1 MPIDYESALR
11 LDIPA
16 VVHKYS
22 ARDTM
27 LYALGI
33 GFGVDPLDEV
43 QLQYVYEK
51 NLRAF
56 PAMAVTLGFLS
67 VRDIPISIDY
77 TRMVH
82 AEQALELFAEL
93 PVAGE
98 VLGKTRVASLI
109 DRGPKGALIRFERD
123 ITDAA
128 DGRLLARSSM
138 TVLCR
143 ADGGFGGPV
152 TDAAPPRAYPER
164 AADLCYTVATLP
176 QQALLYRLS
185 GDMNPL
191 HADPVTARKA
201 GFQRPIL
208 HGLATFGLVA
218 RAVAVVRPGTSLQF
232 ISGRFL
238 APVYPGESLT
248 VELWDEKDGLTLR
261 ASVAERGTVVFGN
274 GTAQLTSATTSGTSS

>member
-1 MPIDYESALR
+1 MPLDYESALR

-22 ARDTM
+22 AKDTM

-33 GFGVDPLDEV
+33 GFGAAPLDEA

-51 NLRAF
+51 GLRAF

-67 VRDIPISIDY
+67 VRDIPIAVDY

-98 VLGKTRVASLI
+98 ILGQTRVASLI

-123 ITDAA
+123 ITDAT

-152 TDAAPPRAYPER
+152 TEAAPPRAYPER
-164 AADLCYTVATLP
+164 EADVRHTVATLP

-191 HADPVTARKA
+191 HADPATARKA
-201 GFQRPIL
+201 GFERPIL

-218 RAVAVVRPGTSLQF
+218 RAVAAVRPGKSLQF
-232 ISGRFL
+232 LSGRFL
-238 APVYPGESLT
+238 APVYPGESLS
-248 VELWDEKDGLTLR
+248 VELWEEEDGLTLR

-274 GTAQLTSATTSGTSS
+274 GTARLTPATTQGTSS